1 MPETTYY
8 AHTPTG
14 RVPVD
19 GARDAEYLS
28 RRFDVRITANTE
40 GSADA

>member
-1 MPETTYY
+1 MSQTTYY

-19 GARDAEYLS
+19 SAADAEYLS
-28 RRFDVRITANTE
+28 RRFDFWITAVTE
-40 GSADA
+40 GNHA